1 MFMVARKELWSAR
14 KALEMMLVLGGSGQC
29 STHSTFDFSLNPSFL
44 FLSCDVQSLLSTA
57 SVVRLSGGHNVPWE
71 KL

>member
-29 STHSTFDFSLNPSFL
+29 STHSRFDFS
-44 FLSCDVQSLLSTA
+44 
-57 SVVRLSGGHNVPWE
+57 
-71 KL
+71 